1 MGFIP
6 MAHQVE
12 HVSSMPAIETC
23 KEQIKRVREQA
34 LEVMKQTQEL
44 LIEMDKGDIP
54 IWKEKPS

>member
-1 MGFIP
+1 

-44 LIEMDKGDIP
+44 LIEMDKGDVP
-54 IWKEKPS
+54 IRKEKPS